1 MEHSQIFVAL
11 LLVPVTLQIL
21 FPLSLLAAATLI
33 GLCRHLLASLST
45 RPEDVAVPERL
56 MAEKA

>member
-1 MEHSQIFVAL
+1 MEHSQILVAL

-33 GLCRHLLASLST
+33 GLCRHLLASFST